1 MAPDVMP
8 PGLESTAW
16 LMEELSAGG
25 VQTDVSQQLLNPPAS
40 LPPLSKTLNHP
51 ASSQPPAERS
61 AERRWVALSK
71 PRQRCDPWSRW
82 TAGSVGWLRPAVLQV
97 EKINCR
103 KWKFCLSV
111 IHHKLQMLQLWDSVW
126 CECGPIEP
134 FHSTFK
140 SNVCILPT
148 LMMNKPG
155 AEQTQTRAWIHTETF
170 LFKSALFR
178 GRFLPKLISSV
189 SAINSQV
196 SSTCALVSHQSSWR
210 CGYRCY
216 QSSAGEYFTSDNKQ
230 FVVWNVQEWKI

>member
-1 MAPDVMP
+1 M
-8 PGLESTAW
+8 
-16 LMEELSAGG
+16 
-25 VQTDVSQQLLNPPAS
+25 Q
-40 LPPLSKTLNHP
+40 
-51 ASSQPPAERS
+51 RS

-82 TAGSVGWLRPAVLQV
+82 TAGSAGWLRPAVLQV

-111 IHHKLQMLQLWDSVW
+111 IHHKLQMLHLWDSVW

-155 AEQTQTRAWIHTETF
+155 ADQTQTRAWIHKETF

-178 GRFLPKLISSV
+178 GRLEGRVKMAPLTVYLLLKKTCEIHKDELLPKLISSV

-196 SSTCALVSHQSSWR
+196 SSMCAFASHQSSWR